1 LITVQRGIPVNK
13 ALLVPNNWNPNKTTA
28 RQQEAI
34 AESLEKYEQIL
45 DLVVRP
51 HPTLEGKYEII
62 DGEHRYQAL
71 TGDTVY
77 VTVLDGLDDFSARK
91 LTVILNETRGQADK
105 KELAELL
112 AELTLEYEGAELQE
126 CLPYTA
132 DELTDLLKLA
142 ECDEGEGLE
151 LDNIVGTD
159 PTENQFTKILCL
171 VPNDAFDVVQ
181 QAYDLI
187 SQERSLNPD
196 KKIAWGQVL
205 ESLSADYLAGATW
218 SQKNVSKGQNAD
230 QPASLL

>member
-1 LITVQRGIPVNK
+1 LLTIQRGVPVNK

-34 AESLEKYEQIL
+34 AESLEKYDQIL

-77 VTVLDGLDDFSARK
+77 VTIVNGLDEFSARK
-91 LTVILNETRGQADK
+91 LTVILNETRGQADR

-132 DELTDLLKLA
+132 EELTDLLKLA
-142 ECDEGEGLE
+142 ECDTEKGEGLE
-151 LDNIVGTD
+151 LDDIIGAD
-159 PTENQFTKILCL
+159 PTESQFTKIICL
-171 VPNDAFDVVQ
+171 VPNEALDVVQ

-187 SQERSLNPD
+187 AQERSLNSD
-196 KKIAWGQVL
+196 KQIAWGQVL
-205 ESLSADYLAGATW
+205 ESLSADYLAGAKW
-218 SQKNVSKGQNAD
+218 SQ
-230 QPASLL
+230 